1 MSCQCFITES
11 DGNSTAISNATKVAT
26 EKTQEL
32 LGDSLTTAS
41 SQDEVT
47 NYLILAIVVTI
58 VSVKIIGYH
67 ISY

>member
-1 MSCQCFITES
+1 MSFQCFITES

-32 LGDSLTTAS
+32 LGNSLTTAS

-58 VSVKIIGYH
+58 VSVKLIGYN
-67 ISY
+67 ISH

>member
-1 MSCQCFITES
+1 MSFQCFITES

-32 LGDSLTTAS
+32 LGNSLTTAS

-58 VSVKIIGYH
+58 VSVQIIGYN